1 MCESGVVDIF
11 DAVLILHGRTEK
23 VEKTRTL
30 WLEKYNARE
39 RVGVANA
46 LGPYKISPY
55 LRFSCRLIVEFLL
68 FFPLS
73 FIPLV
78 GVGLFIALSAYNLG
92 PLAHY
97 RYFQLKGLNKAE
109 RKEEIKRRK
118 WRYWLFGCSHLT
130 LQMIPVLSIFF
141 LFTSAVG
148 AGLWAV
154 RLEEEDEE
162 RRERGEA

>member
-1 MCESGVVDIF
+1 MD
-11 DAVLILHGRTEK
+11 R
-23 VEKTRTL
+23 
-30 WLEKYNARE
+30 YNARE
-39 RVGVANA
+39 RTGVAEA

-55 LRFSCRLIVEFLL
+55 LRFSCRLVLEFLC

-78 GVGLFIALSAYNLG
+78 GVWLFIALSAYHLG

-97 RYFQLKGLNKAE
+97 RYFQLQGMNKGE
-109 RKEEIKRRK
+109 RKEEIQKRK
-118 WRYWLFGCSHLT
+118 WRYWLFGCGHLA
-130 LQMIPVLSIFF
+130 LQMVPVLSIFF
-141 LFTSAVG
+141 LFTTAVG

-154 RLEEEDEE
+154 RLEEEEEE